1 MIKIAFFASAFINRN
16 AAGTAQVIRKMVEYL
31 LVHESKRF
39 NTCLITRN
47 IDEVRKI
54 QNDPILSRVSIICLP
69 EVKGK
74 FLRTSRQYY
83 KYSLINRRESFDILF
98 ISVARVFPFYWFF
111 PAKKFH
117 CLFYAGGEIT
127 APTDKFILSRSIFN
141 FIMKA
146 QWKHLD
152 SIFAI
157 SDFGQ
162 KEISIN
168 YKIPLSKISI
178 IPIGADHLWNLES
191 SKIQIRRDVFNIVVI
206 GRWQLYKNVHSVLL
220 AIAHSSK
227 IDLKKIHITL
237 LGKSDKTGFELVT
250 RALSQIPRDKV
261 TILEYVTDS
270 ELKYLYSSA
279 NLVIHPSIN
288 EGFGLPAF
296 EAYGE
301 GVPIV
306 IHQGTPAAENLNGEP
321 GVLITNMLDFTKIEE
336 TIIKSLNL
344 KFESIYRRRKYLRD
358 KSMTWN
364 HMCHSY
370 VDYFVKNHQ

>member
-301 GVPIV
+301 GVPIA

-344 KFESIYRRRKYLRD
+344 EFESIDRRRKYLRD

>member
-39 NTCLITRN
+39 NTYLITRN

-301 GVPIV
+301 GVPIA

-344 KFESIYRRRKYLRD
+344 EFESIDRRRRYLRD